1 MKSNLKHMRT
11 NVQKLLTRFLL
22 FFFIGSSVFF
32 LTDCKGH
39 VDIDDIT
46 DSVQNCSPPFVV
58 NFYPQASYGTRKLE
72 FTWDF
77 GDGSPFSHEKEPV
90 HIYTEN
96 GRFTVTLTIRQK
108 EAMETKSFYLYLTPD
123 STAPYADWDYAS
135 RADSLWA
142 PAYVE
147 FQNYSLHS
155 PNQLWQFGDGETS
168 IDRNPIH
175 IFDTPG
181 TYTTRLNAICNT
193 DTSKYQRQMV
203 IKPAPG
209 DILIDQVTV
218 WMPSQF
224 LGTNISVEIYY
235 AGHREGESVTANG
248 VSSFPITF
256 TFNPLNLTYF
266 NGIFDSSKLEF
277 LVWSSYNP
285 DYPSR
290 IFEVESRD
298 LQLEYY
304 PNVIGYDDGFGFKY
318 EAGLI
323 YRD

>member
-1 MKSNLKHMRT
+1 MKT

-39 VDIDDIT
+39 VEIDDIT

-58 NFYPQASYGTRKLE
+58 NFYPQASYRTRDLE
-72 FTWDF
+72 ITWDF
-77 GDGSPFSHEKEPV
+77 GDGSPVSHEKEPV

-96 GRFTVTLTIRQK
+96 GTFTVTLTIRQK
-108 EAMETKSFYLYLTPD
+108 EAMETKSIYLYLTPD

-147 FQNYSLHS
+147 FQNYSKHS

-181 TYTTRLNAICNT
+181 TYSTILNAICNT
-193 DTSKYQRQMV
+193 DTSKFMRHMV
-203 IKPAPG
+203 IKPSPHKI
-209 DILIDQVTV
+209 DIFDVTL
-218 WMPSQF
+218 WMPDFYKTSD
-224 LGTNISVEIYY
+224 IEIVIFYNGFEE
-235 AGHREGESVTANG
+235 AVVGANAIVGFPSTFEVNETLFHFNGEFNTDELMFKVY
-248 VSSFPITF
+248 SSFGDGTSEATF
-256 TFNPLNLTYF
+256 V
-266 NGIFDSSKLEF
+266 IKA
-277 LVWSSYNP
+277 
-285 DYPSR
+285 
-290 IFEVESRD
+290 RD
-298 LQLEYY
+298 LQLDFY
-304 PNVIGYDDGFGFKY
+304 PSILAFDDLEGIRLEARVGY
-318 EAGLI
+318 
-323 YRD
+323 RQ